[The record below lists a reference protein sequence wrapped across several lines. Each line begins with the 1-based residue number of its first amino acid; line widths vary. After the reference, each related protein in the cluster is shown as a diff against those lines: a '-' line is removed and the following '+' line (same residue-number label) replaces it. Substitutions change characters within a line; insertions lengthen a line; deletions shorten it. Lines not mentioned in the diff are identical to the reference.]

1 MKNIIIAV
9 LTFVLTV
16 YITVGCSNNS
26 SSYSI
31 TPWATDYPPTAV
43 ALTMESVPPLLL
55 TSTPFETPTLVPGKV
70 AEHTSLP
77 ESKTDQFIDNF
88 TPTLDQKAVSVT
100 PTPNSSEAKIQIIS
114 PGTLSKV
121 ISPIILT
128 SYAQPGSDNK
138 VYIELIGEDGQI
150 LFQDFRIYKELPRL
164 WAPVNLS
171 LPFSSNAVTEF
182 ARLQIFTRDQF
193 QRIVALNSVN
203 IFLQSDGLNRIYLNN
218 VLYEYCVVINPTQM
232 ASIYGGSVRIEGK
245 FHPTTQQPI
254 IFELITNSGSIVGT
268 QTIESLPVI
277 GEIFI
282 PFNVDIPYQVNSPT
296 PVRLTI
302 RQLDSRTPGD
312 VYVYSQEIFLN
323 P

>member
-1 MKNIIIAV
+1 
-9 LTFVLTV
+9 
-16 YITVGCSNNS
+16 
-26 SSYSI
+26 
-31 TPWATDYPPTAV
+31 
-43 ALTMESVPPLLL
+43 
-55 TSTPFETPTLVPGKV
+55 
-70 AEHTSLP
+70 
-77 ESKTDQFIDNF
+77 
-88 TPTLDQKAVSVT
+88 
-100 PTPNSSEAKIQIIS
+100 
-114 PGTLSKV
+114 
-121 ISPIILT
+121 LT